1 MDYKKK
7 QITKEIQKNRMVPPA
22 HQRNQSCQRQA
33 KE

>member
-1 MDYKKK
+1 MSD
-7 QITKEIQKNRMVPPA
+7 QTKEIQKNRMVPPA